1 MTTYRGQGWSTH
13 DVFSVGYPEFA
24 TVFEVALFEVG
35 FAEGISAVVPFAP
48 EVFVAFEYVYL
59 LNGKQLH
66 LDYLSLTARMSEV
79 HARKQ

>member
-1 MTTYRGQGWSTH
+1 MTTYRGQGWSKH
-13 DVFSVGYPEFA
+13 DVFSVGYPEFG

-48 EVFVAFEYVYL
+48 EVSVAFDVYL
-59 LNGKQLH
+59 LNEKLLH
-66 LDYLSLTARMSEV
+66 LDYSSLTARMSEV

>member
-1 MTTYRGQGWSTH
+1 MTYRGQGWSKH

-35 FAEGISAVVPFAP
+35 FAEGISVVVPFAP
-48 EVFVAFEYVYL
+48 EVSVAFDVYL
-59 LNGKQLH
+59 LNEKQLH